1 MDGWRDADRDRP
13 YWRSQLAWAAI
24 SAPGPLH
31 NGLPGRPGSEDLG
44 HAEPLLARVRRV
56 TVFGK
61 AHHAWF
67 VSVIDPGGVAR
78 STVSAQLL
86 GYARQVAE
94 GQVRNRS
101 V

>member
-1 MDGWRDADRDRP
+1 MLAEPPGWTVEAAVAT
-13 YWRSQLAWAAI
+13 YQLTEPAG
-24 SAPGPLH
+24 S
-31 NGLPGRPGSEDLG
+31 PGSE
-44 HAEPLLARVRRV
+44 RVA
-56 TVFGK
+56 VFGK
-61 AHHAWF
+61 AHNAWF